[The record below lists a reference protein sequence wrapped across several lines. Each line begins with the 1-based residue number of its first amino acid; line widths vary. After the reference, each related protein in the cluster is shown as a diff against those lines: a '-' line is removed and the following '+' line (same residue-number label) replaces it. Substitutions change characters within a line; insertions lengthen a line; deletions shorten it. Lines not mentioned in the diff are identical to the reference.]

1 MVAPNIATETDRVQG
16 VIDKYRSLGVVIKVS
31 HQYFDE
37 DNDDGL
43 GALDETTISIAFNNK
58 FDAWEIADEIQE
70 ELTISPDTGSGFGY
84 RDLQLN
90 RLMTG
95 LN

>member
-1 MVAPNIATETDRVQG
+1 MIASNTATETERVQR
-16 VIDKYRSLGVVIKVS
+16 VIDTYRLFGVEIKVS

-43 GALDETTISIAFNNK
+43 SDLDETTISIAFNDK
-58 FDAWEIADEIQE
+58 FDAWEIADRIQE
-70 ELTISPDTGSGFGY
+70 ELTVSPDTGSGFGY